1 MTDLVLYTVNDGVAE
16 ITLNRPDKKNAIT
29 LNMYEQAVS
38 YLEQAASDEHVRV
51 ILFRGK
57 GQSFCAGNDIQDF
70 VSGMGS
76 RENLKGVVSFLH
88 QIATY
93 KKPLLAAV
101 QGNAVGIGTTMMMHC
116 DLVVA
121 AEDLKCQ
128 MPFVH
133 LGLVPEAGATLI
145 IPSMLGQRQ
154 AFELL
159 VEGRPFGAEKA
170 QQSGLVNEIAKVETY
185 MDAARERAQALA
197 RLPKEAVLESKR
209 LMKKQYQENLLAVID
224 EELEVFYER
233 LFSEEARQA
242 FMAFLQKG

>member
-1 MTDLVLYTVNDGVAE
+1 MK
-16 ITLNRPDKKNAIT
+16 TLK
-29 LNMYEQAVS
+29 S
-38 YLEQAASDEHVRV
+38 
-51 ILFRGK
+51 
-57 GQSFCAGNDIQDF
+57 
-70 VSGMGS
+70 
-76 RENLKGVVSFLH
+76 VVSFLRK
-88 QIATY
+88 IATY

-116 DLVVA
+116 DLVIA
-121 AEDLKCQ
+121 SENLKCQ

-159 VEGRPFGAEKA
+159 VEGCPFDAQKA
-170 QQSGLVNEIAKVETY
+170 QQSGLINAIAPVETY
-185 MDAARERAQALA
+185 LNVARERAQALA
-197 RLPKEAVLESKR
+197 CLPKEAVLESKR

-233 LFSEEARQA
+233 LFSDEARQA
-242 FMAFLQKG
+242 FMAFLQKT

>member
-1 MTDLVLYTVNDGVAE
+1 MSDLVLYTVNDGVAE
-16 ITLNRPDKKNAIT
+16 IALNRSDKKNAIT

-38 YLEQAASDEHVRV
+38 FLEQADADDHVRV
-51 ILFRGK
+51 VLFRGE

-116 DLVVA
+116 DLVIA
-121 AEDLKCQ
+121 SEDLKCQ

-159 VEGRPFGAEKA
+159 VEGLPFDAKKA
-170 QQSGLVNEIAKVETY
+170 QQCGLVNKITEVETY
-185 MDAARERAQALA
+185 LEVARERAQALA
-197 RLPKEAVLESKR
+197 SLPNEAVLESKR
-209 LMKKQYQENLLAVID
+209 LMKKQYQENLLTVID
-224 EELEVFYER
+224 EELEIFYER
-233 LFSEEARQA
+233 LFSDEARQA
-242 FMAFLQKG
+242 FMAFLQKS